1 MMMMM
6 MMMINDDMMMMMLCC
21 RTVHRQEEAPAPAQ
35 EDEQISNESAGT
47 SFWSSAS
54 VSPHQRLLALAPL
67 LAAVSLLL

>member
-6 MMMINDDMMMMMLCC
+6 MMMMMMVLCC

-54 VSPHQRLLALAPL
+54 VSPHPRHLLALAPL

>member
-6 MMMINDDMMMMMLCC
+6 MMVLCC

>member
-1 MMMMM
+1 MRLESCHE
-6 MMMINDDMMMMMLCC
+6 DDDDERMLCC

>member
-6 MMMINDDMMMMMLCC
+6 MMVLCC
-21 RTVHRQEEAPAPAQ
+21 RTVHRPEEAPAPAPDE
-35 EDEQISNESAGT
+35 EDDQISNESAGT

>member
-1 MMMMM
+1 MRLESCHEDDDDDKRMM
-6 MMMINDDMMMMMLCC
+6 CC